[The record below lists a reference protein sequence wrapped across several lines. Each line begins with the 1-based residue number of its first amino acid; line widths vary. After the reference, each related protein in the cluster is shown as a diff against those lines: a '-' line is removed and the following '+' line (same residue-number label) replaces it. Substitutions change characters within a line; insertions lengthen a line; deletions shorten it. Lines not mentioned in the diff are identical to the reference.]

1 MKRSIQKRKRI
12 FLLFFLGIGI
22 PSVLLGY
29 LAFRGIQN
37 DQALIEKTKR
47 NEYQKLVGVI
57 TRDEV
62 SQGEQ
67 GILEK
72 YFTTKEIYAN
82 FFNLNGEPASKKLRV
97 TLHNTLKSLMKRSLI
112 SKNQGG
118 YSADGG
124 RALFCLTRRGQTT
137 AKRILTSEEVKQ
149 RKKEEEKEKEPQMGE
164 KKLTPEKIVRLV
176 RRSLDKQNERF

>member
-1 MKRSIQKRKRI
+1 MKEKKLGTIQKW
-12 FLLFFLGIGI
+12 
-22 PSVLLGY
+22 VLTNVY
-29 LAFRGIQN
+29 HR
-37 DQALIEKTKR
+37 EKKF
-47 NEYQKLVGVI
+47 
-57 TRDEV
+57 RDEV